1 MRHRNEM
8 RRNQRYQYL
17 LQQCAQDPRVR
28 KRDLITF
35 ISRPVTRLPRLLL
48 LLENA
53 KKYTEPDHPDFEA
66 IPLVLGILKDFI
78 KGTQY
83 GIEAAEEKVRFWS
96 LCESLV
102 YQKGEIIVSA
112 RFLSSLLRCF
122 RNGFAEFYC
131 CQDLDLY
138 DEGRSLPHQGPLSRR
153 YRSEMN
159 FHWADLHVALLDN
172 YCMRFYLLSR
182 TSEPTE
188 TRSATFETGPTAQ
201 CTAQTHCHF
210 KGG

>member
-1 MRHRNEM
+1 MRHRSEM

-53 KKYTEPDHPDFEA
+53 KKYTEPDHPDFDA

-78 KGTQY
+78 KGTQH

-96 LCESLV
+96 LCESLSF
-102 YQKGEIIVSA
+102 QKGEIIV
-112 RFLSSLLRCF
+112 RTQFFSLL
-122 RNGFAEFYC
+122 
-131 CQDLDLY
+131 
-138 DEGRSLPHQGPLSRR
+138 SPVSRR
-153 YRSEMN
+153 
-159 FHWADLHVALLDN
+159 
-172 YCMRFYLLSR
+172 LS
-182 TSEPTE
+182 
-188 TRSATFETGPTAQ
+188 
-201 CTAQTHCHF
+201 
-210 KGG
+210 

>member
-1 MRHRNEM
+1 MIVCTPSLGGFKYSAPYFLDSLLFRQDYEKYIAHYPLAEMRHRSEM

-53 KKYTEPDHPDFEA
+53 KKYTEPDHPDFDA

-78 KGTQY
+78 KGTQH

-96 LCESLV
+96 LCESLSF
-102 YQKGEIIVSA
+102 QKGEIIV
-112 RFLSSLLRCF
+112 RTQFFSLL
-122 RNGFAEFYC
+122 
-131 CQDLDLY
+131 
-138 DEGRSLPHQGPLSRR
+138 SPVSRR
-153 YRSEMN
+153 
-159 FHWADLHVALLDN
+159 
-172 YCMRFYLLSR
+172 LS
-182 TSEPTE
+182 
-188 TRSATFETGPTAQ
+188 
-201 CTAQTHCHF
+201 
-210 KGG
+210 